1 WAPPPPRPA
10 PTPPPPR
17 PVVTPPARAPPPRR
31 AALRHALLDETEP
44 ELALCRIRAVLER
57 TGALDTAHAMAD
69 EYARRARALL
79 TRLPATA
86 QVAHVRALALLTRP
100 AH

>member
-1 WAPPPPRPA
+1 MKPSDRDLLPDPR
-10 PTPPPPR
+10 
-17 PVVTPPARAPPPRR
+17 RR
-31 AALRHALLDETEP
+31 AALRRALLDETEP

-69 EYARRARALL
+69 DHARRARELL

-86 QVAHVRALALLTRP
+86 VAHVRALALLTRP